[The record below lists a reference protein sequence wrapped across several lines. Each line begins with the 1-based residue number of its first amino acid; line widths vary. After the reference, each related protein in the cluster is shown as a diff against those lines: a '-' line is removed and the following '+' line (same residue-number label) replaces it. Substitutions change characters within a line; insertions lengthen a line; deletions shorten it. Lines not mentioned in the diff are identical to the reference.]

1 MKKLNYFINFY
12 NLLLSIVIA
21 EKINKIII
29 TNTNTNLYYL
39 LHKGQDGNL
48 SFISI

>member
-12 NLLLSIVIA
+12 NLFLSIVVVK
-21 EKINKIII
+21 EIII
-29 TNTNTNLYYL
+29 THTNTNLYYL
-39 LHKGQDGNL
+39 LHKGQYGNL